1 MTFQSRVKKSRKPTK
16 PKIRFDVE
24 KLNDPLVMN
33 TFKTTIGGRFAPL
46 TMLVDGDAELDS
58 IVTEFNKAVTATELL
73 GKQHEKEKPRVA
85 DEILDCCGQRRDLKK
100 KRDELERAKAYR
112 NQQKIRK
119 DMEVAKETWIE
130 GQCQE
135 VESCMSLKEQH

>member
-33 TFKTTIGGRFAPL
+33 AFKTTIGGRFAPL

-73 GKQHEKEKPRVA
+73 GKQHEKEKP
-85 DEILDCCGQRRDLKK
+85 
-100 KRDELERAKAYR
+100 
-112 NQQKIRK
+112 
-119 DMEVAKETWIE
+119 
-130 GQCQE
+130 
-135 VESCMSLKEQH
+135 